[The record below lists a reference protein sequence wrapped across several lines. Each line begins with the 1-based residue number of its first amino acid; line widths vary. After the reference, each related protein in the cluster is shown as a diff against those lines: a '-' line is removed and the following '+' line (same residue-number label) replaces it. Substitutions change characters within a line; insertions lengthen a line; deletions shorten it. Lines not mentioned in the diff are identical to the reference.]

1 MAVILT
7 EQRLD
12 LPTWVVNNYPE
23 LPALREKVE
32 AGRSLETSKL
42 SSGRQ
47 VTLHEKIRHIEASKK
62 LDTIISKV
70 STSNMTWAFRR
81 GLNSVDLD
89 LAAKRGP
96 VVVINS
102 NYRSD
107 AFLINRGNIQVL
119 PLPCISKELIEKK
132 LTEGKLGDLQTLEW
146 LWETIAGPI
155 LDALGFTEPPSDMN

>member
-1 MAVILT
+1 
-7 EQRLD
+7 
-12 LPTWVVNNYPE
+12 
-23 LPALREKVE
+23 
-32 AGRSLETSKL
+32 
-42 SSGRQ
+42 
-47 VTLHEKIRHIEASKK
+47 
-62 LDTIISKV
+62 
-70 STSNMTWAFRR
+70 MTRAFRR

-107 AFLINRGNIQVL
+107 AFLITRGNIQVL

-132 LTEGKLGDLQTLEW
+132 LAEGKLGDLQTLEW